1 MFGILVVGEH
11 GVCVR
16 VVRLVEGT
24 WVVVCCL
31 SLT

>member
-1 MFGILVVGEH
+1 MFGILVLGEY
-11 GVCVR
+11 GVRVK

-24 WVVVCCL
+24 WVVVWCP

>member
-1 MFGILVVGEH
+1 MFGILVLGEYEVH
-11 GVCVR
+11 VR

-24 WVVVCCL
+24 WVVVCCP